1 MSESAQSFPRRW
13 ARTRRFSL
21 GEPRDFRVSADGRRV
36 AFLRSQ
42 GPEDPVN
49 CLWVLDVA
57 TGKERLVFDPRQAG
71 RGPGGAVRADADA
84 EGVVVFA
91 RADAD
96 DDGVE
101 AVADADAGVDDLPP
115 AERARRERVR
125 ETGEGVVS
133 YDADPALT
141 SAVFAFGGSLWRVDL
156 DTGSATAL
164 SARPDAF
171 DPRLS
176 PDGRRVA
183 YGSGSGLRVTD
194 EHGDRWV
201 IDEPVGAVTWG
212 RAELVAAEEM
222 GRTRGFWWSPDS
234 SRLIVQRTDET
245 QVESWWISAPADP
258 HLAPTEIRYPAAGT
272 ANAEVALAVFDLED
286 GSRVDVRWATDA
298 GDGLAGVAGAGASSE
313 AGAEPEPQFVSD
325 DRSPASAGANGEADA
340 CSASS
345 GEPVRWEYLAGVDWT
360 EDGLVL
366 VVQSRDQRQLAVLDA
381 DPGTGACRR
390 RYTVADGCWVDL
402 VPGAFRLAAEK
413 LVTVE
418 DRGSSRRLCADGR
431 ALTPDGVQVR
441 RMVAADE
448 SGAVVTASA
457 DPADVHVARVS
468 WEGELEWL
476 TEGPGVNGAA
486 VGSGTAVLVRRSLAH
501 PGSTVTVRSDLAPD
515 RVVANRAAASGLDHN
530 VEIVALGARSLT
542 AAVVL
547 PVGAGPDDRLPVL
560 VDPYGGPHAQRV
572 MRSRAMFEVPQWFA
586 EQGFAVVIVDGRGTP
601 GRGPEFERAIRGDL
615 AGPVLQDQ
623 IDGLEAAAARD
634 PRLDLSRVA
643 IRGWSFGGYL
653 AALAVLRRP
662 DVFHAAVAGAPVTDW
677 RLYDTHYTER
687 YLGHP
692 DAEPANYDHT
702 DLTAAAAGLQRPL
715 LLMHGLADDNV
726 VAAHTLRLSRALL
739 EAGRPHTV
747 LPLSGVTHMTPQE
760 KVAENLLLL
769 ELNFLQTALR
779 RPPSL

>member
-1 MSESAQSFPRRW
+1 MGPRWGSARSIGANIGDVSESAQSFPRRW

-21 GEPRDFRVSADGRRV
+21 GEPRDIRVSADGRRV

-57 TGKERLVFDPRQAG
+57 TGEERLVFDPRRAG
-71 RGPGGAVRADADA
+71 HEP
-84 EGVVVFA
+84 
-91 RADAD
+91 
-96 DDGVE
+96 
-101 AVADADAGVDDLPP
+101 DLPL
-115 AERARRERVR
+115 AERVRRERVR

-133 YDADPALT
+133 YDADSALAV
-141 SAVFAFGGSLWRVDL
+141 AVFALGGSLWRVDL

-164 SARPDAF
+164 PARPDAF

-176 PDGRRVA
+176 PDGQRVA

-201 IDEPVGAVTWG
+201 IDEPGGAVTWG

-234 SRLIVQRTDET
+234 RRLIVQRTDEAG
-245 QVESWWISAPADP
+245 VESWWISAPADP
-258 HLAPTEIRYPAAGT
+258 HLTPTEIRYPAAGT

-286 GSRVDVRWATDA
+286 GSRVDVRWAADV
-298 GDGLAGVAGAGASSE
+298 GDVPAGVAGAGAS
-313 AGAEPEPQFVSD
+313 
-325 DRSPASAGANGEADA
+325 GEADA

-345 GEPVRWEYLAGVDWT
+345 GEMARWEYLAGVDWT

-366 VVQSRDQRQLAVLDA
+366 AVQSRDQRRLAILDA

-390 RYTVADGCWVDL
+390 RYTVVDDCWVDL
-402 VPGAFRLAAEK
+402 VPGAFRLAAGK

-418 DRGSSRRLCADGR
+418 DRESSRRLCADGR

-441 RMVAADE
+441 RVVAADE
-448 SGAVVTASA
+448 SGAAVTASA

-486 VGSGTAVLVRRSLAH
+486 VGGDTAVLVRRTLAH
-501 PGSTVTVRSDLAPD
+501 PGSAVTVRSNRGPD
-515 RVVANRAAASGLDHN
+515 RVVANRAVSSGLDHN
-530 VEIVALGARSLT
+530 VEIVALGPRSLA

-547 PVGAGPDDRLPVL
+547 PAGAGPDDRLPVL

-572 MRSRAMFEVPQWFA
+572 MRSRAMFDVPQWFA

-601 GRGPEFERAIRGDL
+601 GRGPEFERAVRGDL

-634 PRLDLSRVA
+634 SRLDLSRVA

-692 DAEPANYDHT
+692 GVEPANYDRT

-779 RPPSL
+779 VRRTT

>member
-1 MSESAQSFPRRW
+1 MGPRWGSARSIGANIGDVSESAQSFPRRW

-21 GEPRDFRVSADGRRV
+21 GEPRDFQVSADGRRV

-57 TGKERLVFDPRQAG
+57 TGGERLVFDPRQIVG
-71 RGPGGAVRADADA
+71 RGPGVAGAGPTGVAADADGVGADADA
-84 EGVVVFA
+84 G
-91 RADAD
+91 
-96 DDGVE
+96 
-101 AVADADAGVDDLPP
+101 AGVDDLPL

-125 ETGEGVVS
+125 ETGEGVVA

-141 SAVFAFGGSLWRVDL
+141 AAVFALGGSLWLVDL
-156 DTGSATAL
+156 DTGLATAL

-201 IDEPVGAVTWG
+201 IDEPGGAVTWG

-222 GRTRGFWWSPDS
+222 VRTRGFWWSPDS
-234 SRLIVQRTDET
+234 RRLIVQRTDEAR
-245 QVESWWISAPADP
+245 VESWWISSPADP
-258 HLAPTEIRYPAAGT
+258 HLAPTEIRYPAAGM

-286 GSRVDVRWATDA
+286 GSRVNVRWTDDAGGGPAGAAGTDA
-298 GDGLAGVAGAGASSE
+298 SGDAG
-313 AGAEPEPQFVSD
+313 
-325 DRSPASAGANGEADA
+325 A

-345 GEPVRWEYLAGVDWT
+345 GEMARWEYLAGVDWT

-366 VVQSRDQRQLAVLDA
+366 AVQSRDQRRLAVLDA

-390 RYTVADGCWVDL
+390 RYTVADDCWVDL
-402 VPGAFRLAAEK
+402 VPGAFRLAAGK

-441 RMVAADE
+441 RVVAADE

-486 VGSGTAVLVRRSLAH
+486 VGGDTAVLVQRSLEH
-501 PGSTVTVRSDLAPD
+501 PGSAVTVRSNRGPD

-530 VEIVALGARSLT
+530 VEIVALGPRSLT

-547 PVGAGPDDRLPVL
+547 PAGAGPDDRLPVL

-601 GRGPEFERAIRGDL
+601 GRGPEFERAVRGDL

-634 PRLDLSRVA
+634 SRLDLSRVA

-692 DAEPANYDHT
+692 DAEPANYDRT
-702 DLTAAAAGLQRPL
+702 DLTAATAGLQRPL

-726 VAAHTLRLSRALL
+726 VAAHTLKLSRALL
-739 EAGRPHTV
+739 EAGRSHTV

-769 ELNFLQTALR
+769 ERDFLQTALR
-779 RPPSL
+779 VRRTT

>member
-1 MSESAQSFPRRW
+1 MGPRWGSARSIGANIGDVSESAQSFPRRW

-57 TGKERLVFDPRQAG
+57 TGEERLVFDPRQAG
-71 RGPGGAVRADADA
+71 HEP
-84 EGVVVFA
+84 
-91 RADAD
+91 
-96 DDGVE
+96 
-101 AVADADAGVDDLPP
+101 DLPP

-141 SAVFAFGGSLWRVDL
+141 AAVFALGGSLWRVDL
-156 DTGSATAL
+156 DTGSAATL
-164 SARPDAF
+164 PARPDAF

-176 PDGRRVA
+176 PNGRRVA
-183 YGSGSGLRVTD
+183 YGSDSGLRVVD
-194 EHGDRWV
+194 EYGDRWV
-201 IDEPVGAVTWG
+201 IDEPVDAVTWG
-212 RAELVAAEEM
+212 QAELVAAEEM

-234 SRLIVQRTDET
+234 SQLIVQRTDEAG
-245 QVESWWISAPADP
+245 VESWWLSAPADP

-286 GSRVDVRWATDA
+286 GSRVDVCWAADS
-298 GDGLAGVAGAGASSE
+298 AGAS
-313 AGAEPEPQFVSD
+313 
-325 DRSPASAGANGEADA
+325 
-340 CSASS
+340 
-345 GEPVRWEYLAGVDWT
+345 RWEYLAGVDWT

-366 VVQSRDQRQLAVLDA
+366 AVQSRDQRRLAVLDA

-390 RYTVADGCWVDL
+390 RYTVADDCWVDL
-402 VPGAFRLAAEK
+402 VPGAFRLAAGK

-418 DRGSSRRLCADGR
+418 DRGSSRRLCADGQ

-441 RMVAADE
+441 RVVAADE
-448 SGAVVTASA
+448 SRAVVTASA

-486 VGSGTAVLVRRSLAH
+486 VGGDTAVLVQRSLEH
-501 PGSTVTVRSDLAPD
+501 PGSAVTVRSDLAPD
-515 RVVANRAAASGLDHN
+515 RVVANRAASSELDHN
-530 VEIVALGARSLT
+530 VEIVALGPRSLA

-547 PVGAGPDDRLPVL
+547 PAGAGPDDRLPVL

-572 MRSRAMFEVPQWFA
+572 MRSRALYEVPQWFA

-601 GRGPEFERAIRGDL
+601 GRGPEFERAVRGDL

-634 PRLDLSRVA
+634 RRLDLSRVA

-692 DAEPANYDHT
+692 DTEPANYDRT
-702 DLTAAAAGLQRPL
+702 ALTADAAGLERPL

-726 VAAHTLRLSRALL
+726 VAAHTLKLSRALL

-769 ELNFLQTALR
+769 ERDFLQTALR
-779 RPPSL
+779 LAPSL